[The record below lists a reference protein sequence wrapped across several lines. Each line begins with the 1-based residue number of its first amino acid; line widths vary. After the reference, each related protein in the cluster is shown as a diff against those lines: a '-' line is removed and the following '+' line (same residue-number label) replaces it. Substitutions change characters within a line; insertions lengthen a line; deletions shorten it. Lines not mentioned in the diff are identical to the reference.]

1 MRFLPFGA
9 PSRGALVL
17 AAAALTV
24 AASAPRR
31 SVAQATPAPAD
42 TTRATTPAPAT
53 PAALPSAAPAA
64 TGPTLTLEEA
74 LALARRNNPGYLQ
87 SANATR
93 RESAN
98 LLGARGNQL
107 PTLSS
112 NFSTGFREGR
122 PQFFA
127 GQQFGNTSGTLS
139 SEAGLNAFATIS
151 PANIQRARAQRATLE
166 AAEADVTNAGARLR
180 TQVTQQYLNVLQQ
193 QARIRLQD
201 TLVAAAQLQLDLAK
215 ARQAV
220 GSGTVLDVRRA
231 EVQLGQARVQQ
242 LQARNQA
249 DLEAVRLFQ
258 QLGVPQ
264 PAGVQLTTEFV
275 VGEAPTDLEALI
287 DQARRQNPAL
297 AALRERERA
306 AGIGTRAARSQY
318 LPSLQFNAGVSG
330 FTQQL
335 TNVDQ
340 VIAQNQ
346 AQVAAQQASCQT
358 QAVIFRNNGLP
369 VPDCSRF
376 AFDAGAFR
384 SANQT
389 FPFQMTRAP
398 YSVGVQL
405 SLPIFNGFQREQQVQ
420 LAEVA
425 RRDADYTL
433 RAQDLQVSADVTSAV
448 LSLRNDRAT
457 VDIQRQNVQ
466 AAREALQLAEERYR
480 LGIAAFIDVA
490 QARSDYE
497 RAQNDLINA
506 VYQFHR
512 DFAALELAVGRPLR

>member
-1 MRFLPFGA
+1 MRLLPFGA
-9 PSRGALVL
+9 SARGALAL
-17 AAAALTV
+17 GAAAITLAG
-24 AASAPRR
+24 AAPRR
-31 SVAQATPAPAD
+31 IAAQATPAPA
-42 TTRATTPAPAT
+42 TTSTPAAAARAAGTPAPA
-53 PAALPSAAPAA
+53 
-64 TGPTLTLEEA
+64 GPTLSLEEA
-74 LALARRNNPGYLQ
+74 LGLARRNNPGYLQ

-98 LLGARGNQL
+98 LLGSRGNQL
-107 PTLSS
+107 PTLTSS
-112 NFSTGFREGR
+112 FGTGYREGR
-122 PQFFA
+122 QQFFA
-127 GQQFGNTSGTLS
+127 GQPVGSTSGTLS
-139 SEAGLNAFATIS
+139 SDAGLNAFATIS
-151 PANIQRARAQRATLE
+151 PANIQQARAQRATLE
-166 AAEADVTNAGARLR
+166 AAEDVTNAGVRLR

-201 TLVAAAQLQLDLAK
+201 TLVSAAQLQLDLAK

-249 DLEAVRLFQ
+249 DLELVRLFQ

-264 PAGVQLTTEFV
+264 PAGVQLTTEF
-275 VGEAPTDLEALI
+275 PLSDTPQDLEALI
-287 DQARRQNPAL
+287 DQAHRQNPSL
-297 AALRERERA
+297 LALRERERA
-306 AGIGTRAARSQY
+306 AAIGTKAARSQY
-318 LPSLQFNAGVSG
+318 LPALQFSAGVSG

-335 TNVDQ
+335 TGVDQ
-340 VIAQNQ
+340 VVAQRQGQTQ
-346 AQVAAQQASCQT
+346 AQLASCQQ
-358 QAVIFRNNGLP
+358 QAIIFRNNNLP
-369 VPDCSRF
+369 VPDCSGIS
-376 AFDAGAFR
+376 FDAAGFR

-398 YSVGVQL
+398 YNVGVQL

-425 RRDADYTL
+425 RRDADYSL
-433 RAQDLQVSADVTSAV
+433 RAQDLQVRADVTSAV

-512 DFAALELAVGRPLR
+512 DFASLEQSVGRPLR

>member
-1 MRFLPFGA
+1 MRILPFAA
-9 PSRGALVL
+9 PVRGVL
-17 AAAALTV
+17 AVAAAATTLAVTAPQRLLAQTAPAP
-24 AASAPRR
+24 AAGAP
-31 SVAQATPAPAD
+31 AATPAP
-42 TTRATTPAPAT
+42 
-53 PAALPSAAPAA
+53 

-74 LALARRNNPGYLQ
+74 LALARRNNPSYLQ

-107 PTLSS
+107 PTLNSS
-112 NFSTGFREGR
+112 FGSGYREGR

-127 GQQFGNTSGTLS
+127 GQAFGNTSGTLS
-139 SEAGLNAFATIS
+139 SDAGVNAFATIS
-151 PANIQRARAQRATLE
+151 PANIQNARAQRATLE

-180 TQVTQQYLNVLQQ
+180 TQVTQQYLNVLEQ

-201 TLVAAAQLQLDLAK
+201 TLVSAAQLQLDLAK
-215 ARQAV
+215 ARQSV

-231 EVQLGQARVQQ
+231 EVQFGQARVQQ

-249 DLEAVRLFQ
+249 DLELVRLFQ

-264 PAGVQLTTEFV
+264 PAGVRLTTEFPFGDV
-275 VGEAPTDLEALI
+275 PQDLEALI
-287 DQARRQNPAL
+287 DQAHRQNPGL
-297 AALRERERA
+297 AALRQRERA
-306 AGIGTRAARSQY
+306 ATIGTRAARSQY
-318 LPSLQFNAGVSG
+318 LPALQFNAGVSG

-335 TNVDQ
+335 TQVDR
-340 VIAQNQ
+340 VVAQNQ
-346 AQVAAQQASCQT
+346 AQATQQLASCQT
-358 QAVIFRNNGLP
+358 QAIIFQNNGLP
-369 VPDCSRF
+369 VPDCSRIG
-376 AFDAGAFR
+376 FDAGAFR

-398 YSVGVQL
+398 YNLGVQL

-425 RRDADYTL
+425 RRDADYAL
-433 RAQDLQVSADVTSAV
+433 RAQDLQVRADVTSAV

-466 AAREALQLAEERYR
+466 AARDALQLAEERYR

-506 VYQFHR
+506 VFQFHR
-512 DFAALELAVGRPLR
+512 DFAALEQAVGRPLR

>member
-1 MRFLPFGA
+1 MRILPFAA
-9 PSRGALVL
+9 PVRGVLALG
-17 AAAALTV
+17 AAAATLAVT
-24 AASAPRR
+24 APQRL
-31 SVAQATPAPAD
+31 VAQAAPTPAAPTAPAATPAPA
-42 TTRATTPAPAT
+42 
-53 PAALPSAAPAA
+53 
-64 TGPTLTLEEA
+64 GPTLTLDEA

-107 PTLSS
+107 PTLNSS
-112 NFSTGFREGR
+112 FGSGYREGR
-122 PQFFA
+122 QQFFA
-127 GQQFGNTSGTLS
+127 GQPIGSTSGTLTS
-139 SEAGLNAFATIS
+139 DAGVNAFATIS
-151 PANIQRARAQRATLE
+151 PANIQNARAQRATLE
-166 AAEADVTNAGARLR
+166 AAEADVSNAGARLR

-193 QARIRLQD
+193 QALIRLQD
-201 TLVAAAQLQLDLAK
+201 TLVSAAQLQLDLAK
-215 ARQAV
+215 ARQSV

-242 LQARNQA
+242 LQARNQSE
-249 DLEAVRLFQ
+249 LELVRLFQ

-264 PAGVQLTTEFV
+264 PAGVQLTTDFPFGDV
-275 VGEAPTDLEALI
+275 PQDLEALI
-287 DQARRQNPAL
+287 DQAHRQNPGL
-297 AALRERERA
+297 AALRQRERA
-306 AGIGTRAARSQY
+306 ATISTKAARSQY
-318 LPSLQFNAGVSG
+318 LPALQFNAGVSG

-335 TNVDQ
+335 TGIDQ
-340 VIAQNQ
+340 VVAQRQGQ
-346 AQVAAQQASCQT
+346 AEAQIASCQQ
-358 QAVIFRNNGLP
+358 QAVIFRNNNLP
-369 VPDCSRF
+369 APDCSRIG
-376 AFDAGAFR
+376 FDAGAFR

-398 YSVGVQL
+398 YNLGVQL

-425 RRDADYTL
+425 RRDADYAL
-433 RAQDLQVSADVTSAV
+433 RAQDLQVRADVTSSV

-466 AAREALQLAEERYR
+466 AARDALQLAEERYR

-506 VYQFHR
+506 VFQYHR
-512 DFAALELAVGRPLR
+512 DFAALEQAVGRPLR